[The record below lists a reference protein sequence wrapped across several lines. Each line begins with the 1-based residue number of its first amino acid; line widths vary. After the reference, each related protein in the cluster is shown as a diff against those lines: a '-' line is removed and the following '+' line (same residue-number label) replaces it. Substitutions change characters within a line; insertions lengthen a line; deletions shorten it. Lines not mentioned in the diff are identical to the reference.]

1 MAGNKFFSRLI
12 YDLFKKYSV
21 PEIKNNYDLG
31 DPGKIIVIRQHN
43 QLGDLLAGIPLFR
56 AIKEKYPKVHLT
68 VIASPSNYQGLSK
81 NKFIDRLFIFDKKK
95 LINPAYFNELQ
106 KLLKENYDIAIVP
119 VTVSI
124 SFTSNLLARFANAKI
139 RIGPQSLDGKENKS
153 DFFFD
158 RRIIID
164 WRKFPDQN
172 IYERSFDLVRPF
184 GITTK
189 NLKPEISF
197 DENDLKKATEF
208 MSNDIKLKKGDFLIG
223 MHIGA
228 GKPQNRWS
236 LFKFMDLIER
246 INKRYPSKIYI
257 TGSVNDNEEISFIKG
272 KLKIPVA
279 YFLDH
284 SISEIAALISKS
296 DLFISNDTGI
306 MHVAGATDVSQ
317 ISIFGPTNPFQWAPI
332 GENKIFVK
340 KSDFFDDVSVEDVF
354 EACNILLGKIPVFH

>member
-1 MAGNKFFSRLI
+1 
-12 YDLFKKYSV
+12 
-21 PEIKNNYDLG
+21 
-31 DPGKIIVIRQHN
+31 
-43 QLGDLLAGIPLFR
+43 
-56 AIKEKYPKVHLT
+56 
-68 VIASPSNYQGLSK
+68 
-81 NKFIDRLFIFDKKK
+81 
-95 LINPAYFNELQ
+95 
-106 KLLKENYDIAIVP
+106 LKENYDIAIVP

-158 RRIIID
+158 RRVNID

-197 DENDLKKATEF
+197 DEDDLKKATEF

-246 INKRYPSKIYI
+246 INKIYPSKIYI

-296 DLFISNDTGI
+296 DLFVSNDTGI
-306 MHVAGATDVSQ
+306 MHVAGATDVPQ

-340 KSDFFDDVSVEDVF
+340 KSDFIDDVSVEDVF

>member
-1 MAGNKFFSRLI
+1 MAGNNFFSSLI
-12 YDLFKKYSV
+12 YDFFKKYSV

-56 AIKEKYPKVHLT
+56 AIKGKYPKVHLT
-68 VIASPSNYQGLSK
+68 VVASPDNYQGLSK
-81 NKFIDRLFIFDKKK
+81 NKFIDRLFVFDKKK
-95 LINPAYFNELQ
+95 LINPTYFNELQ

-124 SFTSNLLARFANAKI
+124 SFTSNLLARIANAKI
-139 RIGPQSLDGKENKS
+139 RIGPRILDGKENKS

-158 RRIIID
+158 RRVNID
-164 WRKFPDQN
+164 WRKYPDQN
-172 IYERSFDLVRPF
+172 IYERSLDLVRPF

-189 NLKPEISF
+189 NFKPEISF
-197 DENDLKKATEF
+197 DRGDLKKADEF
-208 MSNDIKLKKGDFLIG
+208 ISAGIKLNKGDFLIG

-246 INKRYPSKIYI
+246 INKTYPSKIYI
-257 TGSVNDNEEISFIKG
+257 TGSVDDIEEISFLKG

-306 MHVAGATDVSQ
+306 MHVAGATDVPQ
-317 ISIFGPTNPFQWAPI
+317 ISIFGPTNPFQWAPM
-332 GENKIFVK
+332 GKNKIFVR
-340 KSDFFDDVSVEDVF
+340 KSDLVDDISVDEIF
-354 EACNILLGKIPVFH
+354 ELCNILLSKVLVVH